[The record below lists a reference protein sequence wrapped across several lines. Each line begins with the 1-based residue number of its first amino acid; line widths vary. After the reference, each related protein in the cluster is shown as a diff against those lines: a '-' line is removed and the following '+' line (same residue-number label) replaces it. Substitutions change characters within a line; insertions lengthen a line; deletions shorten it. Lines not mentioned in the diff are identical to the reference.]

1 MFVESAINSWKRE
14 LIVWITI
21 SFSVSY
27 PDIGS
32 SRAIMLLN
40 ISNFFNKEI
49 VLRVDCELIELN
61 SMTVNSSEDN
71 SALNIIE

>member
-71 SALNIIE
+71 CALNILE

>member
-1 MFVESAINSWKRE
+1 MKKRVNS
-14 LIVWITI
+14 LNYDF
-21 SFSVSY
+21 FSVSY

-71 SALNIIE
+71 CALNILE

>member
-1 MFVESAINSWKRE
+1 
-14 LIVWITI
+14 
-21 SFSVSY
+21 
-27 PDIGS
+27 
-32 SRAIMLLN
+32 MLLN

-71 SALNIIE
+71 CALNILE

>member
-1 MFVESAINSWKRE
+1 MKRE
-14 LIVWITI
+14 LIVCITI

-71 SALNIIE
+71 CALNILE